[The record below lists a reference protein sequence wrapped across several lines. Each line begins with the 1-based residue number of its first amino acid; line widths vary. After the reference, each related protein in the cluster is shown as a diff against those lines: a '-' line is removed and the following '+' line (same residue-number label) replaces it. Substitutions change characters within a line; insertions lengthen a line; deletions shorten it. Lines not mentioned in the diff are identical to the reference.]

1 MVKAAE
7 RDCKREEKE
16 AEEEAKCAA
25 KKTWTVEDDATIVRM
40 VGDGYS
46 CSEIAS
52 ELGKDLKR
60 GDICYKWINH
70 LEESSGIIKPAVKV
84 GRKSSIT
91 WTADVDAAMVRMRT
105 DGDSFPKIASEL
117 GNGLSTN
124 DIQNR
129 WNRHLK
135 DKLQ

>member
-1 MVKAAE
+1 VAKAAE
-7 RDCKREEKE
+7 RDRKREEKE
-16 AEEEAKCAA
+16 AEEEAKRAA
-25 KKTWTVEDDATIVRM
+25 KKTWTAEDDATIVRM

-91 WTADVDAAMVRMRT
+91 RTADVDAAMVRMRM